1 MTTQEL
7 QHLYWRAGFGI
18 SPPKLD
24 ELKGK
29 SREAIV
35 KDLFKASET
44 VQSLNIDTS
53 EFDQLQGF
61 KPNIG
66 KKQLQVLL
74 ENSRKKIRQY
84 NLLWLGRMCDSDAV
98 LRERMT
104 LFWTN
109 HFVCRDN
116 NMLFVK
122 QYQNLLRTHALGD
135 FKAFVKAVS
144 KSAAMLKYLNNKQNK
159 KRSPNE
165 NFAREL
171 MELFTLGK
179 GHYSEEDIKE
189 SARAFTGYFH
199 DLQGEFF
206 LRPRQHDYGQKTFFG
221 QRGNFDGDDIIDIIL
236 SQKQCAR
243 FICEKVYRYFVN
255 PSVNAT
261 HIEQMTEVF
270 YPDYN
275 IKRLME
281 YVFLSDWFYDA
292 EHIGVKIK
300 SPVELLVGLRKTV
313 PYTFK
318 KEQSALAIQKLLG
331 QALLNPPNVAG
342 WQGDKTWIDS
352 NTIFMRLRL
361 PSLLLSETHISTKEK
376 GDFNDV
382 LSQFIKR
389 KKGEKQPFKTKVDW
403 QLFDEN
409 FKDINISDLEDY
421 VLQTT
426 IHPRTKS
433 YLETLGSLSKRE
445 ACIQLMSLPEYQ
457 MC

>member
-18 SPPKLD
+18 SPQTLD
-24 ELKGK
+24 QLKGK
-29 SREAIV
+29 SREVVV
-35 KDLFKASET
+35 KSLFKASET
-44 VQSLNIDTS
+44 IQPLDIDTS

-66 KKQLQVLL
+66 KKQFQALL

-84 NLLWLGRMCDSDAV
+84 NLLWLDRMCDSEAV

-104 LFWTN
+104 LFWAN

-116 NMLFVK
+116 NILFVK
-122 QYQNLLRTHALGD
+122 RYQNLLRTHALGD

-171 MELFTLGK
+171 MELFTLGE

-206 LRPRQHDYGQKTFFG
+206 LRPRQHDYEQKTFFG
-221 QRGNFDGDDIIDIIL
+221 HTGKFDGDAIIDIIL

-243 FICEKVYRYFVN
+243 FICEKVYTYFVN
-255 PSVNAT
+255 PSINSA

-275 IKRLME
+275 IKTLMK
-281 YVFLSDWFYDA
+281 YVFLSDWFY
-292 EHIGVKIK
+292 ESTHIGVKIK
-300 SPVELLVGLRKTV
+300 SPVELLVGLHKMI

-318 KEQSALAIQKLLG
+318 KEQSALTIQKLLG
-331 QALLNPPNVAG
+331 QILLNPPNVAG
-342 WQGDKTWIDS
+342 WEGDKAWIDS
-352 NTIFMRLRL
+352 NTILMRLRL
-361 PSLLLSETHISTKEK
+361 PSLLLNEAHISAKEK
-376 GDFNDV
+376 GNFNDA

-389 KKGEKQPFKTKVDW
+389 KKKEKQPFQTEVDW
-403 QLFDEN
+403 VFFDEN
-409 FKDINISDLEDY
+409 FKDIEISELQHHL
-421 VLQTT
+421 LQTE
-426 IHPRTKS
+426 IHPNTKD
-433 YLETLGSLSKRE
+433 YLNTLGALSKR
-445 ACIQLMSLPEYQ
+445 AVCIQLMSLPEYQ